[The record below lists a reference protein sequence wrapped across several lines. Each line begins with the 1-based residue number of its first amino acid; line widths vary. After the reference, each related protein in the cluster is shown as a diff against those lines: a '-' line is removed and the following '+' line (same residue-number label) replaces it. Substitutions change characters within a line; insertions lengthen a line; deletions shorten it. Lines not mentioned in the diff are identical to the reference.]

1 MEFAIGNSRVL
12 TLYDM
17 LPTVIWIA
25 FPSTIGLSITIL
37 VHRLQTHNST
47 SWYVPL
53 RGPFHSFMY
62 KTLNFL
68 LRAFNFCVGGLIPI
82 VLFLFLL
89 FVECI
94 ISMDLQSEEMQLVGQ
109 WAPLVGVGLVL
120 VAAFVGK
127 YWPRGERLLLRFRE
141 RREIVRRSGI
151 KEGVGESLSW
161 VWKERHERST
171 WSYMGIALL
180 QGDDLE

>member
-1 MEFAIGNSRVL
+1 M
-12 TLYDM
+12 
-17 LPTVIWIA
+17 
-25 FPSTIGLSITIL
+25 
-37 VHRLQTHNST
+37 
-47 SWYVPL
+47 
-53 RGPFHSFMY
+53 
-62 KTLNFL
+62 
-68 LRAFNFCVGGLIPI
+68 GGLIPI

-127 YWPRGERLLLRFRE
+127 YWPRGGRFLLRFRE